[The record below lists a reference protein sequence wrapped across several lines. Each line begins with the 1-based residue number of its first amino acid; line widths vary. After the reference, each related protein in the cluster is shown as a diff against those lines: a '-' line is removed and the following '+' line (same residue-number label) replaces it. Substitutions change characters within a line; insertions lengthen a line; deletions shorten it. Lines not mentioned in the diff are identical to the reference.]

1 MKKWLTGLCAMT
13 TGFCL
18 LSYTVNAETYPT
30 TPTNWQVTFNGTALQ
45 SNFTTATI
53 QESIQGM
60 QPGDDANFE
69 INLANNYSTP
79 VDWYMENE
87 VIASFEDT
95 SVAKGGAYSYVLTYY
110 PTTGAPQLLYTSNT
124 VGGEGA
130 AADGSVGLYQATNA
144 LDEYLYLERIP
155 SGGKAKMLLHVELD
169 GETQINAYQDT
180 EARLEIDFAVELP
193 QVEPD
198 KPNSVTPSQG
208 TVSRKRIIYVPNT
221 SDPYKAL
228 PYLIT
233 GILSLILFACSAYLL
248 WRTREEK

>member
-1 MKKWLTGLCAMT
+1 MKKWLAGLTAAT
-13 TGFCL
+13 AGFCL
-18 LSYTVNAETYPT
+18 LSSTVSAETYPLK
-30 TPTNWQVTFNGTALQ
+30 PTNWQVTFTGNALE
-45 SNFTTATI
+45 SNYNSAAI

-69 INLANNYSTP
+69 INLTNSFSRP

-95 SVAKGGAYSYVLTYY
+95 SVARGGAYSYVLTYY
-110 PTTGAPQLLYTSNT
+110 PTAGEPQLLYTSNT
-124 VGGEGA
+124 VGGEGT
-130 AADGSVGLYQATNA
+130 AADGSMGLYQATNA

-155 SGGKAKMLLHVELD
+155 AGGKSRMVLHVELD

-193 QVEPD
+193 EVSGEEP
-198 KPNSVTPSQG
+198 KEVTPSQG
-208 TVSRKRIIYVPNT
+208 HGRRIIYVPNT